1 MRKFY
6 NNHNDEYDLI
16 KNSFKNLILNK
27 NRIAGILEAEKLG
40 FDIII
45 LDDGLQDY
53 KIHKTLSI
61 VCFNQNQLI
70 GNGLVLPSG
79 PLREN
84 LNALSKA
91 DIVIVNGERDMSFE
105 EKILKINKNLK
116 IFYSFYKPKNLEK
129 FKNKKLLALAGI
141 GNPENFFQLLERNNL
156 RIEKKI
162 VIPDHYRFSK
172 NEFINIINE
181 ANINNYQIIMTE
193 KDYFKVK
200 SFSKN
205 KIDFLKVDL
214 IIKNQEKLISVIKEK
229 I

>member
-1 MRKFY
+1 MKPRK
-6 NNHNDEYDLI
+6 
-16 KNSFKNLILNK
+16 
-27 NRIAGILEAEKLG
+27 
-40 FDIII
+40 
-45 LDDGLQDY
+45 
-53 KIHKTLSI
+53 
-61 VCFNQNQLI
+61 
-70 GNGLVLPSG
+70 
-79 PLREN
+79 
-84 LNALSKA
+84 
-91 DIVIVNGERDMSFE
+91 
-105 EKILKINKNLK
+105 
-116 IFYSFYKPKNLEK
+116 
-129 FKNKKLLALAGI
+129 
-141 GNPENFFQLLERNNL
+141 FFQLLERNNL